1 MEFDQARAVV
11 DELPGPH
18 IRAHRGRMLYDH
30 IRQWR
35 PTRVLELGTARGGSA
50 VFIAA
55 ALRANGAGRL
65 TSVDS
70 CRREWKE
77 PSAQETLERAGLTD
91 LVVLDR
97 SFSTY
102 TWFLKVQ
109 LERSLNNGGDLASAY
124 DLIFLDGA
132 KEWSVDGLAVVLAE
146 RLLAPGG
153 WLVMD
158 DLGWNYEE
166 HSYGPRHYEVEIS
179 GLSETERRT
188 PHLRAVFDLLVKTNP
203 AFTRVIDEDGWWG
216 WAQKKEAS

>member
-1 MEFDQARAVV
+1 MEFEQARAVV

-30 IRQWR
+30 ITRWQ

-55 ALRANGAGRL
+55 ALRTNGAGRL

-77 PSAQETLERAGLTD
+77 PSAQETLKRAGLAD

-102 TWFLKVQ
+102 TWFLKVR
-109 LERSLNNGGDLASAY
+109 LEEHLRNGGDPASTY

-146 RLLAPGG
+146 KLLSPGG

-166 HSYGPRHYEVEIS
+166 HSYGLRHYETEIS
-179 GLSETERRT
+179 ELSETERRT
-188 PHLRAVFDLLVKTNP
+188 PHLRAVFDLLVKSNP
-203 AFTRVIDEDGWWG
+203 AFSRVIDEDGWWG
-216 WAQKKEAS
+216 WAQKKQAS